1 MLTAPTQHSPA
12 VAAASLQAHQQAE
25 PGIPSAPAT
34 LLLKQRRLH
43 VVNVVN
49 QTGTAPE
56 EWAATPGCVKG
67 GQTASQPQLRY
78 KHWENRAS
86 FHSPAAKPEHLRA
99 LQGEIH
105 AILTAA
111 APVPPYP

>member
-12 VAAASLQAHQQAE
+12 VTAASLQAHQQAVL
-25 PGIPSAPAT
+25 GIPSAPAT

-56 EWAATPGCVKG
+56 EWAATLGCVNG
-67 GQTASQPQLRY
+67 GQMASQPQLHFPRR
-78 KHWENRAS
+78 WS
-86 FHSPAAKPEHLRA
+86 
-99 LQGEIH
+99 QVTI
-105 AILTAA
+105 
-111 APVPPYP
+111 